1 MVVSIEPPIYI
12 NEERVGV
19 RIIDDVLITE
29 NGAEILSKT
38 SRDLI
43 EL

>member
-1 MVVSIEPPIYI
+1 MSIEPPVYI
-12 NEERVGV
+12 SEERVGV
-19 RIIDDVLITE
+19 RIIDDVLVTE
-29 NGAEILSKT
+29 TGAEILSKT